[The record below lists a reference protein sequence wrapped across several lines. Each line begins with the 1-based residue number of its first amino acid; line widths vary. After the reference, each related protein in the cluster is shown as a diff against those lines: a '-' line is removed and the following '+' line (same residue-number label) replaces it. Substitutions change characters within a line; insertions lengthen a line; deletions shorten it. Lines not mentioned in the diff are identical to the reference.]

1 MNLIR
6 QELLH
11 LEMMEENKI
20 RFKFK
25 KIMEFKYLSHLET
38 VRLIIMAVARAKINV
53 KYSEGFNPNPKINF
67 SFPVPVGL
75 ASFAEYADIEI
86 CEKSG
91 ATDFKAFLNAQLN
104 EKLTV
109 IDSKN
114 IFEKVPSLM
123 ADIELCSYCFKIK
136 SLNKE
141 LSGKI
146 KSDIKS
152 DIINEINNSEFES
165 SIYNID
171 LSFDE
176 INSDIVYLNL
186 IGYTKL
192 SKNNKI
198 FKFNDFL
205 KYFKYLSNNNF
216 LVVEDYFKKEAYVLR
231 NGMLK
236 TPLEI
241 V

>member
-1 MNLIR
+1 
-6 QELLH
+6 
-11 LEMMEENKI
+11 MMEENKI

-38 VRLIIMAVARAKINV
+38 VRLIIMAIARAKIKV
-53 KYSEGFNPNPKINF
+53 RYSEGFTPNPKINF

-75 ASFAEYADIEI
+75 ASFAEYSDIEI
-86 CEKSG
+86 YEKLS
-91 ATDFKAFLNAQLN
+91 ATDFKAFLNAQLT

-114 IFEKVPSLM
+114 IFKKAPSLM

-136 SLNKE
+136 SLNKT
-141 LSGKI
+141 LNNNI
-146 KSDIKS
+146 KN
-152 DIINEINNSEFES
+152 DIINKINNTEFES

-205 KYFKYLSNNNF
+205 KYFIYLSNNNF